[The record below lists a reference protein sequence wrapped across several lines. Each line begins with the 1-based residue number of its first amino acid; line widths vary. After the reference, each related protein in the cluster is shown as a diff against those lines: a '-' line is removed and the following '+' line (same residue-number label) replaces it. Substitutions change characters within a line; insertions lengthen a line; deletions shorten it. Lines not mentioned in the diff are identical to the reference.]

1 MNPLFS
7 CAAGLALATFAGY
20 AAADARTDYY
30 QRASESDQ
38 RAFQMLDVNRDGL
51 VEAGEAVGDN
61 DFGARF
67 GDIDRN
73 GDAVVTWPELATYI
87 RDHYGIALP
96 AADQASMVTQHIE
109 SASPKSRG

>member
-1 MNPLFS
+1 MNAMLS
-7 CAAGLALATFAGY
+7 CVAGLALVTFAGY

-30 QRASESDQ
+30 QRSSDSDQ
-38 RAFQMLDVNRDGL
+38 RAFQMLDVNHDGL
-51 VEAGEAVGDN
+51 VEQSEAAGDN

-73 GDAVVTWPELATYI
+73 GDGVVTKPELAIYI

-96 AADQASMVTQHIE
+96 AADQASMVTQHVE
-109 SASPKSRG
+109 SASPKARG

>member
-1 MNPLFS
+1 MHTFLS
-7 CAAGLALATFAGY
+7 CAAGLALATFAGH
-20 AAADARTDYY
+20 AAADARTNYY

-38 RAFQMLDVNRDGL
+38 RAFQTLDVNRDGL
-51 VEAGEAVGDN
+51 VEIDEALGDN

-67 GDIDRN
+67 GDFDRN
-73 GDAVVTWPELATYI
+73 GDGVVTQPELATYI

-109 SASPKSRG
+109 SASPEARG

>member
-1 MNPLFS
+1 MKTFLS
-7 CAAGLALATFAGY
+7 CAVCLALATFTGH
-20 AAADARTDYY
+20 AAADAPTDYY

-38 RAFQMLDVNRDGL
+38 RAFQMLDVNHDGL
-51 VEAGEAVGDN
+51 VEIGEALGDN

-73 GDAVVTWPELATYI
+73 GDTVVTRPELATYI
-87 RDHYGIALP
+87 RAHYGIALP

-109 SASPKSRG
+109 SASPKARG